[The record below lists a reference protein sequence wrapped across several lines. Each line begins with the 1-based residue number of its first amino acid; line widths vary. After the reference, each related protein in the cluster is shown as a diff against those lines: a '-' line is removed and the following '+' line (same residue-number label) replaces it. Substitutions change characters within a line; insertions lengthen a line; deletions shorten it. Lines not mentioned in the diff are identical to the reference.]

1 MQDRNPAHA
10 GRRRRAR
17 RPAIAATA
25 LLAAGATAALLTL
38 TAFLPAGDGG
48 SSAATRAGA
57 APSAVD
63 VTPAGAATTAL
74 APSAVDI
81 APAGAATIGAT
92 SSAIATP
99 PVSTSVRDS
108 ELEPSRRATAATD
121 PHRFR
126 PAPFDVR
133 VDGQPVPY
141 VVGALAV
148 LPGAHVRLEAGG
160 TPTAAAFLLRYAA
173 GAVGDAG
180 MVGDAGSPGTPGGAD
195 ATAAANAPAPAASW
209 RWTAPREPGIYALE
223 IRRADSYEVVRLNA
237 LVLHPSSHVENGALH
252 GFRIG
257 SYVAKPLN
265 GRDVY
270 LPPVGFVEVAPGD
283 ETVLVSP
290 HFALGQFLSKQAGT
304 PRFVAFSDALVLK
317 LEAILEAV
325 NEAGIG
331 TGTFHVMSGFRTPWY
346 NRSIGNTTVYSRHL
360 WGDAA
365 DIFVDTDGDGDMDDL
380 NRDGRVDLAD
390 AHFLAAIVDRVES
403 GGLDTV
409 LPGGVG
415 TYRRNAAHGPFV
427 HVDARGYAARW

>member
-1 MQDRNPAHA
+1 M
-10 GRRRRAR
+10 
-17 RPAIAATA
+17 
-25 LLAAGATAALLTL
+25 
-38 TAFLPAGDGG
+38 TAFRPAGDSG

-57 APSAVD
+57 APSA
-63 VTPAGAATTAL
+63 AAVA
-74 APSAVDI
+74 
-81 APAGAATIGAT
+81 AATIGAT
-92 SSAIATP
+92 SPAIATP

-108 ELEPSRRATAATD
+108 GLEPLRRATAATE
-121 PHRFR
+121 PHRLR

-160 TPTAAAFLLRYAA
+160 TPTVAAFLLRYAA
-173 GAVGDAG
+173 GAVGDGGEAG
-180 MVGDAGSPGTPGGAD
+180 RADGAD
-195 ATAAANAPAPAASW
+195 TLAAADARTAAPAASW
-209 RWTAPREPGIYALE
+209 RWTAPQEPGIYALE
-223 IRRADSYEVVRLNA
+223 IRRADSDEVVRLNA

-257 SYVAKPLN
+257 GYAEKPLN

-304 PRFVAFSDALVLK
+304 PRFVAFSAALVLK
-317 LEAILEAV
+317 LEAVLEAV
-325 NEAGIG
+325 NEAGVG

-403 GGLDTV
+403 GGPETV